1 MGIRILMRN
10 TFLVLKIVNPS
21 EFSLNMGAQGRIRNH
36 KKRVAQKDHD
46 NFVAVV
52 VCLFV
57 CVFVFCGWRLRFR
70 VIPKSTLNTK
80 FLPITGL
87 VLVLGSSSLDRNPRC
102 REYLLSNISS
112 MRSGVSSRDETP

>member
-1 MGIRILMRN
+1 MGIRILMKN
-10 TFLVLKIVNPS
+10 TFLVLKTVNPS
-21 EFSLNMGAQGRIRNH
+21 EFSLNLGTQGRIRNH
-36 KKRVAQKDHD
+36 KKRVAQKDHG

-52 VCLFV
+52 VCLFA
-57 CVFVFCGWRLRFR
+57 
-70 VIPKSTLNTK
+70 
-80 FLPITGL
+80 FLFLWVETGL